1 MLNRID
7 GLLDQLEQA
16 ARREQSAQQSGN
28 GSRES

>member
-16 ARREQSAQQSGN
+16 ERREQSAQQSGN